1 MSVSLLLMGIQET
14 YLSTNK
20 GLVLF
25 FCTFLALRAKD
36 NANPVMSPVDTLLHH
51 EEEFYAG
58 YGCLLFDYTDAKCC
72 PAVFLTII
80 SNTHYEFLGIK
91 IAGAFEWKLLC

>member
-1 MSVSLLLMGIQET
+1 MSVSLFHMSIQET

-25 FCTFLALRAKD
+25 FCTFLALRAED
-36 NANPVMSPVDTLLHH
+36 TANRVVSPIDTSLHH
-51 EEEFYAG
+51 EDEFYAG
-58 YGCLLFDYTDAKCC
+58 YGCLLFYHANANCC
-72 PAVFLTII
+72 PGVLLTII
-80 SNTHYEFLGIK
+80 LNTHYEFIGIK